1 METSATKKYLEIIR
15 KQYGNCSDYRIAQ
28 LLKVS
33 RSCVSRWSKGNGTIG
48 DEPAARLA
56 DLCGLDPVEV
66 LTEIYIERS
75 PSETTREYFQEV
87 LKRTAC
93 ALALVPVIGFLVA
106 NMGNGLSVLA

>member
-1 METSATKKYLEIIR
+1 MEISATKKYLEIIR
-15 KQYGNCSDYRIAQ
+15 KQYGGCSDYRIAQ
-28 LLKVS
+28 LLDVS

-75 PSETTREYFQEV
+75 PSETTRHYFEEV
-87 LKRTAC
+87 LKRTASVV
-93 ALALVPVIGFLVA
+93 LILPIISLFIG
-106 NMGNGLSVLA
+106 NHINTMI